1 MIVVDGHLD
10 LAFNRLCFG
19 RDVRHS
25 ALETR
30 SREGELGKEKW
41 RGFCMVGLPELRRGR
56 VAILFG
62 TIFLAKRDDWDG
74 SGDIDA
80 VTYRDGVEAGRN
92 GRRQLQFYRDLH
104 EESAGFR
111 LLATKEDL
119 AACLEGW
126 KEGRTGDV
134 GIVPLLEGADPIAG
148 PSDLGAWKRD
158 GLRIVGLAWR
168 GTRYSGGTGAPGP
181 LTHDGVALV
190 DELSNEEMILDL
202 SHAAEESFFQAIER
216 FSGPVI
222 ASHSNPRALCPG
234 DRQLSDE
241 MIRRIAARDGVI
253 GIVPF
258 NRMLDS
264 SWPGPG
270 AGEVPL
276 HRVAEVA
283 QHLSSVAGT
292 HKIAAIGSDF
302 DGGFGAASAPKGLD
316 TIADLPRIADV
327 LSDARFSDAMIA
339 DILGGNWIRLL
350 ERALPR
356 SIS

>member
-10 LAFNRLCFG
+10 IAFNHLCYG
-19 RDVRHS
+19 RDVRQS
-25 ALETR
+25 ALATR
-30 SREGELGKEKW
+30 EREGELGNEKW

-62 TIFLAKRDDWDG
+62 TIFLAKREDWDG
-74 SGDIDA
+74 PGDKDSI
-80 VTYRDGVEAGRN
+80 TYRDAAEAEKN

-104 EESAGFR
+104 EQQAGFR
-111 LLATKEDL
+111 LLATAEDL
-119 AACLEGW
+119 ASCLEGW
-126 KEGRTGDV
+126 KDGRTGDV
-134 GIVPLLEGADPIAG
+134 GIIPLLEGADPISTPENTA
-148 PSDLGAWKRD
+148 AWKKD

-168 GTRYSGGTGAPGP
+168 GTRYSGGTGEPGP
-181 LTHDGVALV
+181 LTRDGATLV
-190 DELSNEEMILDL
+190 DVLSRERMILDL
-202 SHAAEESFFQAIER
+202 SHAAEESFFQAIDR

-241 MIRRIAARDGVI
+241 MIRRIASRDGVI

-264 SWPGPG
+264 SWTGPG
-270 AGEVPL
+270 AAQVPL
-276 HRVAEVA
+276 QRVAEVA
-283 QHLSSVAGT
+283 QHLASVAGT

-327 LSDARFSDAMIA
+327 LSDARFTDAMIA

-356 SIS
+356 SAS

>member
-10 LAFNRLCFG
+10 IAFNHLCYG
-19 RDVRHS
+19 RDVRQS
-25 ALETR
+25 ARATR
-30 SREGELGKEKW
+30 DREGDLGKEKW
-41 RGFCMVGLPELRRGR
+41 RGLCMVGLPELRRGR

-62 TIFLAKRDDWDG
+62 TIFLAKREDWDG
-74 SGDIDA
+74 PGDADA
-80 VTYRDGVEAGRN
+80 ITYRNAAEAEKN

-104 EESAGFR
+104 EERAGFR
-111 LLATKEDL
+111 VLATAEDL

-126 KEGRTGDV
+126 KDGQTGDV
-134 GIVPLLEGADPIAG
+134 GIIPLLEGADPIST
-148 PSDLGAWKRD
+148 PENTGAWRED

-181 LTHDGVALV
+181 LTRDGAALV
-190 DELSNEEMILDL
+190 DVLSREKMILDL
-202 SHAAEESFFQAIER
+202 SHAAEESFFQAIDR
-216 FSGPVI
+216 FSGPLI

-241 MIRRIAARDGVI
+241 MIRRIASRDGVI

-264 SWPGPG
+264 TWPGPG
-270 AGEVPL
+270 AARVPL
-276 HRVAEVA
+276 ERIAEVA
-283 QHLSSVAGT
+283 QHLAGVAGT
-292 HKIAAIGSDF
+292 HKIVAIGSDF
-302 DGGFGAASAPKGLD
+302 DGGFGAASAPQGLD
-316 TIADLPRIADV
+316 TIADLPRIGDV

-350 ERALPR
+350 EKALPR
-356 SIS
+356 SAS

>member
-10 LAFNRLCFG
+10 IAFNHLCYG
-19 RDVRHS
+19 RDVRQS
-25 ALETR
+25 ALATR
-30 SREGELGKEKW
+30 DHEGDLGKEKW
-41 RGFCMVGLPELRRGR
+41 RGLCMVGLPELRRGR

-62 TIFLAKRDDWDG
+62 TIFLAKREDWDG
-74 SGDIDA
+74 PGDIDA
-80 VTYRDGVEAGRN
+80 VTYRDAPEAERN
-92 GRRQLQFYRDLH
+92 GRRQLEFYRRLH
-104 EESAGFR
+104 EEKAGFR
-111 LLATKEDL
+111 VLSTQDDL
-119 AACLEGW
+119 TACLEGW
-126 KEGRTGDV
+126 KDGRDGDV
-134 GIVPLLEGADPIAG
+134 GIVPLLEGADPISR
-148 PSDLGAWKRD
+148 PDELGAWKRD

-181 LTHDGVALV
+181 LTRDGAALV
-190 DELSNEEMILDL
+190 DELSREGVILDL
-202 SHAAEESFFQAIER
+202 SHAAEESFFQAIDR
-216 FSGPVI
+216 FSGTVI
-222 ASHSNPRALCPG
+222 ASHSNPRAVCPG

-241 MIRRIAARDGVI
+241 MIRRIAGRDGVI

-264 SWPGPG
+264 SWTGPG
-270 AGEVPL
+270 TGEVPL

-283 QHLSSVAGT
+283 QHLASVAGT

-350 ERALPR
+350 EKALPR
-356 SIS
+356 SNS

>member
-10 LAFNRLCFG
+10 IAFNHLCFG
-19 RDVRHS
+19 RDVRKS

-30 SREGELGKEKW
+30 RREGAAGEEKW

-56 VAILFG
+56 IAILFG
-62 TIFLAKRDDWDG
+62 TIFLAKREDWDG
-74 SGDIDA
+74 TGDIDA
-80 VTYRDGVEAGRN
+80 ITYRDAAEAQKN
-92 GRRQLQFYRDLH
+92 GRRQLRFYRDLH
-104 EESAGFR
+104 EKGDGFR
-111 LLATKEDL
+111 MIGTAEDL

-134 GIVPLLEGADPIAG
+134 GIVPLLEGADPLAR
-148 PSDLGAWKRD
+148 PDDVGAWKED

-181 LTHDGVALV
+181 LTRDGVALV
-190 DELSNEEMILDL
+190 DELSRANMILDL
-202 SHAAEESFFQAIER
+202 SHAAEESFFQAIDR

-264 SWPGPG
+264 TWSGPG
-270 AGEVPL
+270 APRVPL
-276 HRVAEVA
+276 QKVADVA
-283 QHLSSVAGT
+283 QHLSAVTGS

-302 DGGFGAASAPKGLD
+302 DGGFGAASAPKGLE
-316 TIADLPRIADV
+316 TIADLPRIADA
-327 LSDARFSDAMIA
+327 LSDARFSDAMIG

-350 ERALPR
+350 EKALPR
-356 SIS
+356 SAS